1 MKTENLNV
9 PRPFGICEPCLK
21 DKRNTFIHAATK
33 KVIVSYCSHN
43 RTGGVLHL
51 AESPQWTLY
60 TPIDRETFFDEVNA
74 AAVEATTQPCAKI
87 H

>member
-1 MKTENLNV
+1 MKTEKFNV
-9 PRPFGICEPCLK
+9 PHAGGICDACLK
-21 DKRNTFIHAATK
+21 DKRNTFLHAKTK

-43 RTGGVLHL
+43 RTGGMLHL

-60 TPIDRETFFDEVNA
+60 TPIEREAFFDEVNA
-74 AAVEATTQPCAKI
+74 AALEADAHAKI